1 MKAVPPQLEPKWAG
15 STDDVAHDGVRAAK
29 MFEGLPDLFLIHR
42 RFADRRYSIIL
53 RFMPAQL
60 DRSKDQFRR
69 LLVLIAVATVDMIGG
84 GMFFP
89 LISFYSLQRHAPA
102 AHTGMIIR

>member
-15 STDDVAHDGVRAAK
+15 STDDVAHAGVRAAK
-29 MFEGLPDLFLIHR
+29 MCEGLPDLFLIHR

-69 LLVLIAVATVDMIGG
+69 LLVLIAVATADMIGG
-84 GMFFP
+84 ASGF
-89 LISFYSLQRHAPA
+89 SLLPVYGLRLHALA
-102 AHTGMIIR
+102 AA

>member
-42 RFADRRYSIIL
+42 GFGDRRYSIIL

-84 GMFFP
+84 GRGFSP
-89 LISFYSLQRHAPA
+89 HSVYGLQL
-102 AHTGMIIR
+102 HTSA

>member
-29 MFEGLPDLFLIHR
+29 MCEGLPDLFLIHR

-84 GMFFP
+84 GIGFSSISVLP
-89 LISFYSLQRHAPA
+89 LEPHALA
-102 AHTGMIIR
+102 